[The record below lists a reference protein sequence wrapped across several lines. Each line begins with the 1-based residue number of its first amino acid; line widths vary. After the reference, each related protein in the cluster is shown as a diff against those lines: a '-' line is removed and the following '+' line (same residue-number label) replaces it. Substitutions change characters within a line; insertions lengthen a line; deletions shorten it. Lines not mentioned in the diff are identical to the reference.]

1 MAKQTKVGY
10 PYRGAEGYSYRG
22 AKGFRIVPSHL
33 QEFIFFES

>member
-10 PYRGAEGYSYRG
+10 PYRGAKGYSYRG

-33 QEFIFFES
+33 EDSIFFES